1 MDFRKLNNITIED
14 KYPIP
19 NINSILSN
27 LGKAMFFTTLD
38 LKSGFYQIVMAEK
51 DREKCAFSVNNEK
64 YEFCRLP
71 MGLKNAPSIFQRA
84 IDDIL
89 RENIGKCC
97 HVYMDDVIIYSA
109 TAEEHVE
116 HLDWVLSLF
125 QANMRVS
132 SEKSHFFKDSVEFL
146 GFVVSR
152 GGVGTSPDKVNAIL
166 NFAEPKSLFDV
177 RSFLGL
183 AGYYR
188 RLIRDFALISK
199 PLTDILK
206 GENGSVSASR
216 SKKVVVK
223 FNSEQLV
230 LFNKLRN
237 VVASEDVTLL
247 HPDYD
252 KPFDLTTDA
261 SSFRIGAV
269 LSQGG
274 QTEIKRWKAFVD
286 EHNANIF
293 YKPGKENF
301 VADALSRQAVFV
313 VEDNLST
320 IHSEES
326 LSNTIDSME
335 NPVNCYRNQLIREES
350 DTDSARTLIVFGS
363 LRRHIIQFTNNQFLL
378 DSLRDSVCATAVIAR

>member
-14 KYPIP
+14 KYP

-38 LKSGFYQIVMAEK
+38 LKSGFHQIVMAEK
-51 DREKCAFSVNNEK
+51 DREKCAFSVNKEK
-64 YEFCRLP
+64 KNEFCRIP

-188 RLIRDFALISK
+188 RFIRDFALIAK
-199 PLTDILK
+199 PLTDIL
-206 GENGSVSASR
+206 
-216 SKKVVVK
+216 
-223 FNSEQLV
+223 
-230 LFNKLRN
+230 
-237 VVASEDVTLL
+237 
-247 HPDYD
+247 
-252 KPFDLTTDA
+252 
-261 SSFRIGAV
+261 
-269 LSQGG
+269 
-274 QTEIKRWKAFVD
+274 
-286 EHNANIF
+286 
-293 YKPGKENF
+293 
-301 VADALSRQAVFV
+301 
-313 VEDNLST
+313 
-320 IHSEES
+320 
-326 LSNTIDSME
+326 
-335 NPVNCYRNQLIREES
+335 
-350 DTDSARTLIVFGS
+350 
-363 LRRHIIQFTNNQFLL
+363 
-378 DSLRDSVCATAVIAR
+378 

>member
-1 MDFRKLNNITIED
+1 M
-14 KYPIP
+14 
-19 NINSILSN
+19 
-27 LGKAMFFTTLD
+27 
-38 LKSGFYQIVMAEK
+38 
-51 DREKCAFSVNNEK
+51 
-64 YEFCRLP
+64 
-71 MGLKNAPSIFQRA
+71 
-84 IDDIL
+84 
-89 RENIGKCC
+89 
-97 HVYMDDVIIYSA
+97 
-109 TAEEHVE
+109 
-116 HLDWVLSLF
+116 
-125 QANMRVS
+125 
-132 SEKSHFFKDSVEFL
+132 
-146 GFVVSR
+146 
-152 GGVGTSPDKVNAIL
+152 
-166 NFAEPKSLFDV
+166 
-177 RSFLGL
+177 
-183 AGYYR
+183 
-188 RLIRDFALISK
+188 
-199 PLTDILK
+199 
-206 GENGSVSASR
+206 SASR

-378 DSLRDSVCATAVIAR
+378 DSLRDSVCATAVNTR